1 MMMTDDWNNGDGGDG
16 GGDNDDGEG
25 GDDSGDGDSTGGED
39 NDDDITYS
47 VSHLN
52 SLHTLLLTTL
62 QDKEVRK
69 WWIM

>member
-1 MMMTDDWNNGDGGDG
+1 MLSMQENLNECEDD
-16 GGDNDDGEG
+16 DDGEG

-69 WWIM
+69 Q